1 MEQIKNI
8 VYIILGAIF
17 VFFLLWFFVTFALP
31 ILLVIALVLFL
42 YIFLRSYVFSYK
54 QNNSFNKRRKIG
66 KKYEDIKEAEIIEE
80 K

>member
-31 ILLVIALVLFL
+31 IFLVIALVLFL
-42 YIFLRSYVFSYK
+42 YFFLRDYVFSYK
-54 QNNSFNKRRKIG
+54 QNNPFNKRRKIG
-66 KKYEDIKEAEIIEE
+66 KKHEDIKEAEIIEE